1 MTAATPLP
9 VSSFST
15 NRMAM
20 VSSTFSPDYYGPG
33 AADITKRHAA
43 FQLLVSRYH
52 FNNSKMFLEKQR
64 NYWFSARRGFR
75 VSCETKTEEIEIRR
89 CSPNL
94 ESALVS
100 SNGALTSDDWRA
112 VPDIWRS
119 SAEKYGDQVAVV
131 DPHHDPPTSMTYK
144 QLEQEIL
151 DFSEGLRVIGVKPD
165 EKLALFADNSYRW
178 LVADQGMMAMGAV
191 DVVRGP
197 RSSVEELLQI
207 YNHSESVALAVDNP
221 ELFNRIAET
230 FSSKAA
236 PRFVILL
243 WGEKSSLTINIM
255 EGIPIFNYKELIG
268 LGRESRKAFFDSS
281 DARKH
286 YMYETIS
293 SDDIATLVYTSG
305 TTGNPKGV
313 MLTHKNLLHQ
323 INNFWEIV
331 PAQPTDRFLSMLPP
345 WHAYERACE
354 YFIFANGAKQVYT
367 TVRNFKVD
375 LQQYEPHYVIS
386 VPLVFETLYS
396 GIQKQISTS
405 STLRK
410 LLAFT
415 FIKISMTYMEMKRNY
430 EGTYLTR
437 SRNEQSYFVSMLG
450 WLRARIVAA
459 ILLPVHMLAEKLVYS
474 KIQSAIGIRKAGV
487 SGGSSLPAHVDKFF
501 EAIGVVLLNGY
512 GMTESSPVLAA
523 RRLSNNVLGSVG
535 HPIRHTEFKIVDAET
550 GKSLPH
556 GSKGIVRVRGPQ
568 VMKGYYKNPLATK
581 QAVDEDGWL
590 NTGDLGWIAPFHSRG
605 KSRRCGGVIVLEGRA
620 KDTIV
625 LSTGENVEPLELE
638 EAAMKSSLIQ
648 QIVVIGQDQ
657 RRLGAIV
664 VPNKEEV
671 LEAAK
676 KLSIVDA
683 DATELSK
690 KQIASLLDKEL
701 RKWTSEGSF
710 QIGPVLVIDESF
722 TIDSGLMTPTM
733 KIRRDKVVALYEE
746 QIANLYK

>member
-1 MTAATPLP
+1 MICTNPMTTATPLP
-9 VSSFST
+9 VSYFST

-33 AADITKRHAA
+33 AADITKRHAV
-43 FQLLVSRYH
+43 FQFLVSRFH
-52 FNNSKMFLEKQR
+52 FNNSKMFLEKQ
-64 NYWFSARRGFR
+64 FSARRGFR
-75 VSCETKTEEIEIRR
+75 VSCETKSMLSMGLHLIGRVGMAALSLAWAMQVLNWKSGPTEEIKIRR
-89 CSPNL
+89 CSPNNL
-94 ESALVS
+94 QSALVS

-112 VPDIWRS
+112 VPDIWRF
-119 SAEKYGDQVAVV
+119 SAQKYGDQVAVV

-197 RSSVEELLQI
+197 RSSVEELIQI

-230 FSSKAA
+230 FSSKAT

-268 LGRESRKAFFDSS
+268 LGRESRKAFFDSG
-281 DARKH
+281 DASKLISLQINMGSLWKH

-331 PAQPTDRFLSMLPP
+331 PAQPTDKFLSMLPP

-367 TVRNFKVD
+367 TVKNFKVD

-415 FIKISMTYMEMKRNY
+415 FIKISMAYMEMKRIY
-430 EGTYLTR
+430 EL
-437 SRNEQSYFVSMLG
+437 
-450 WLRARIVAA
+450 WARIVAA
-459 ILLPVHMLAEKLVYS
+459 ILLPIHMLAEKVVYS

-487 SGGSSLPAHVDKFF
+487 SGGSSLPTHVDKFF

-535 HPIRHTEFKIVDAET
+535 HPIRHTEFKIIDAET

-590 NTGDLGWIAPFHSRG
+590 NTGDLGWIAPYHSRG
-605 KSRRCGGVIVLEGRA
+605 KSRHCGGVIVLEGRV

-638 EAAMKSSLIQ
+638 EAAMKSSFIQ

-671 LEAAK
+671 LEVAK

-690 KQIASLLDKEL
+690 KQITSLLDKEL
-701 RKWTSEGSF
+701 RKW
-710 QIGPVLVIDESF
+710 
-722 TIDSGLMTPTM
+722 
-733 KIRRDKVVALYEE
+733 
-746 QIANLYK
+746 

>member
-33 AADITKRHAA
+33 AADITKRHAT

-236 PRFVILL
+236 PRFV
-243 WGEKSSLTINIM
+243 WE
-255 EGIPIFNYKELIG
+255 E
-268 LGRESRKAFFDSS
+268 RAVKAFFDSS

-323 INNFWEIV
+323 KIELFF
-331 PAQPTDRFLSMLPP
+331 FLDYDLLILPFVLTL
-345 WHAYERACE
+345 HSLTSLIKNIT
-354 YFIFANGAKQVYT
+354 IFA
-367 TVRNFKVD
+367 D
-375 LQQYEPHYVIS
+375 I
-386 VPLVFETLYS
+386 PLF
-396 GIQKQISTS
+396 
-405 STLRK
+405 
-410 LLAFT
+410 
-415 FIKISMTYMEMKRNY
+415 
-430 EGTYLTR
+430 
-437 SRNEQSYFVSMLG
+437 
-450 WLRARIVAA
+450 
-459 ILLPVHMLAEKLVYS
+459 
-474 KIQSAIGIRKAGV
+474 
-487 SGGSSLPAHVDKFF
+487 
-501 EAIGVVLLNGY
+501 
-512 GMTESSPVLAA
+512 
-523 RRLSNNVLGSVG
+523 
-535 HPIRHTEFKIVDAET
+535 
-550 GKSLPH
+550 
-556 GSKGIVRVRGPQ
+556 
-568 VMKGYYKNPLATK
+568 
-581 QAVDEDGWL
+581 
-590 NTGDLGWIAPFHSRG
+590 
-605 KSRRCGGVIVLEGRA
+605 
-620 KDTIV
+620 
-625 LSTGENVEPLELE
+625 
-638 EAAMKSSLIQ
+638 
-648 QIVVIGQDQ
+648 
-657 RRLGAIV
+657 
-664 VPNKEEV
+664 
-671 LEAAK
+671 
-676 KLSIVDA
+676 
-683 DATELSK
+683 
-690 KQIASLLDKEL
+690 
-701 RKWTSEGSF
+701 
-710 QIGPVLVIDESF
+710 
-722 TIDSGLMTPTM
+722 
-733 KIRRDKVVALYEE
+733 
-746 QIANLYK
+746 